1 MNAPLMALLRL
12 VHILA
17 AIFWLGATLTLAAF
31 VLPAMRDAGP
41 GPATAVLWRDVMRR
55 HRLQLWIN
63 LSMALAV
70 LAGFALY
77 GIDSASSS
85 GAFGK
90 STMGKVLGL
99 GALLAIIAAGV
110 MGAMSQPAARKLS
123 ALADRVS
130 ESRSG
135 GPGTAE
141 LLAEATALQ
150 NRIGRGLTITSIL
163 LLLSATTMAIA
174 RYL

>member
-17 AIFWLGATLTLAAF
+17 GIFWVGATLTLAGF
-31 VLPAMRDAGP
+31 VLPTMRGTPMAG
-41 GPATAVLWRDVMRR
+41 TFWRAVMQRQ
-55 HRLQLWIN
+55 RLQLWIN
-63 LSMALAV
+63 ISMTLAV

-77 GIDSASSS
+77 GIDSATSS
-85 GAFGK
+85 GAFAR
-90 STMGKVLGL
+90 SAMGKVLGL

-110 MGAMSQPAARKLS
+110 MGALSQPSGRKLT
-123 ALADRVS
+123 ALAQRL
-130 ESRSG
+130 EEG
-135 GPGTAE
+135 GPDAAGVSAA
-141 LLAEATALQ
+141 AEALQ
-150 NRIGRGLTITSIL
+150 ARIGRGLTIASVL